1 MSAPRHVGLLFP
13 ALDARV
19 RLDAAL
25 ASVLPVKVTA
35 AKTIIHEPWVQ
46 QVGGQATD
54 FEIHARDLIAT
65 RRALAGKYE
74 ETIKNP
80 IDHFSR
86 ISSAIS
92 I

>member
-1 MSAPRHVGLLFP
+1 
-13 ALDARV
+13 
-19 RLDAAL
+19 
-25 ASVLPVKVTA
+25 
-35 AKTIIHEPWVQ
+35 
-46 QVGGQATD
+46 VGGQATD

-74 ETIKNP
+74 ETIKKP

>member
-1 MSAPRHVGLLFP
+1 
-13 ALDARV
+13 
-19 RLDAAL
+19 
-25 ASVLPVKVTA
+25 
-35 AKTIIHEPWVQ
+35 
-46 QVGGQATD
+46 VGGQATD

-65 RRALAGKYE
+65 RRAVAGKYE
-74 ETIKNP
+74 ETIMKP